1 MWPTRKDYVAL
12 GERGGRETAAETLD
26 EHLKDIIRREEER
39 LVLIDAAVNDSSDI
53 LRRQIIEDASW
64 LHILL
69 DYGFNG

>member
-1 MWPTRKDYVAL
+1 MWPY
-12 GERGGRETAAETLD
+12 ERERGRETAAETLD